1 MKLLI
6 KKREIKMN
14 KINKTII
21 LLATAVSFYTPTSFA
36 NAEQFYVKA
45 NAGYFNLL
53 DTKSEN
59 RSGDKGPK
67 LKSKG
72 GSGFFGIGVGYNLTE
87 KLRADLMFD
96 YFTKSTHKTFWSGE
110 DGNFM
115 NNRVKGDISTL
126 TVNGYFDF
134 FESDNIKLFA
144 GAGLGMSQTKG
155 KLNTTLKMDEI
166 EINDE
171 TVKLKTSNNFTYALH
186 IGASAKVADN
196 LHTDLTYSWRDFGD
210 LKSKKNVEHLSM
222 PYKGH
227 HISLG
232 LRYDI

>member
-1 MKLLI
+1 M
-6 KKREIKMN
+6 
-14 KINKTII
+14 
-21 LLATAVSFYTPTSFA
+21 A
-36 NAEQFYVKA
+36 YV
-45 NAGYFNLL
+45 
-53 DTKSEN
+53 
-59 RSGDKGPK
+59 
-67 LKSKG
+67 
-72 GSGFFGIGVGYNLTE
+72 
-87 KLRADLMFD
+87 
-96 YFTKSTHKTFWSGE
+96 H
-110 DGNFM
+110 
-115 NNRVKGDISTL
+115 
-126 TVNGYFDF
+126 F